1 MKHIF
6 LALVLCGLMASGV
19 MGQARLKRKGDGH
32 YERLSYTLAIPYY
45 ERYLKKVPDDHQA
58 LMRLAES
65 YRLAHDYTNAAETY
79 ARVVLLPEC
88 PPISHYHF
96 GHCLLQTQQLEEAK
110 EAFAQYARLAP
121 EDPRGANYLAALD
134 RYDRLLADSIRVTLD
149 HCEELGINTPET
161 EFGVFPY
168 QDGLIYAAAREVGP
182 AVVQDFNWMDDPFL
196 NFFYLAPRKDS
207 ASWGKPERLEGEANT
222 RYHESNFTM
231 ADGGDAF
238 YFTRNNYFGK
248 QKGQNE
254 QGIILLKIYKAT
266 IVGLETAAVEEF
278 PYNSDQYS
286 VTHPAISPDGE
297 SLYFVSDMPGG
308 VGGKDLYRC
317 RKSGNGWTQPE
328 NLTAINTPGDE
339 MFPFIHADGTLYF
352 SSDGHPGLGHLDL
365 FSVKAGSNQ
374 PLNMGYPLNSA
385 YDDFAIYLDRSGKE
399 GYFASDRVGGL
410 GKDDIYHFLLQK
422 PTLEIFVLD
431 SIAALPIEGA
441 TVTLYD
447 LSDQTT
453 QALQTDSLG
462 RVAIETDFG
471 HQFKA
476 VIEAGEFDPVR
487 IQLTT
492 DINAG
497 TLLYSHTEQLFSAPP
512 AFTGI
517 VIDDSTGAR
526 LPGAAVEFVNVREKK
541 SEIVYADRNGR
552 FRLIMKPNTLYE
564 INARHKGY
572 LTYTDQI
579 STSMKEFRGDTV
591 IPLKMERIPFN
602 KPILLEN
609 IHYDFDK
616 WTIRYDAYD
625 DLIMVANLMQKNP
638 TLIVELGSHTDCR
651 GSDVYNEKLAQKR
664 ANSARYFIID
674 LGIAPERIVG
684 KGYGESQL
692 SNSCDDGVPCS
703 EAQHFANRRTEFKII
718 GEVEGVDM
726 EQSTLE
732 TKEGGTAPVYVPE
745 R

>member
-1 MKHIF
+1 MKHFF
-6 LALVLCGLMASGV
+6 LALILCCMTISGV

-32 YERLSYTLAIPYY
+32 FDRLSYTLAIPYY
-45 ERYLKKVPDDHQA
+45 VRYLKKEPEDHQA

-65 YRLAHDYTNAAETY
+65 YRLANDYTNAAETY

-96 GHCLLQTQQLEEAK
+96 GHCLLQTKQLEAAR

-121 EDPRGANYLAALD
+121 EDARGANYLAAID
-134 RYDRLLADSIRVTLD
+134 RHDKLMADSIRVVLD
-149 HCEELGINTPET
+149 HCEDMGINSPET

-168 QDGLIYAAAREVGP
+168 RDGIIFAAAREVGP

-196 NFFYLAPRKDS
+196 NFFYTAPRKDS
-207 ASWGKPERLEGEANT
+207 SAWSKPERLEGEVNT

-231 ADGGDAF
+231 ADGADEF
-238 YFTRNNYFGK
+238 YFTRNNFFGK

-254 QGIILLKIYKAT
+254 QGIILLKLYKAK
-266 IVGLETAAVEEF
+266 IVGMETASVEEF
-278 PYNSDQYS
+278 AYNSDAYS
-286 VTHPAISPDGE
+286 ITHPSISPDGE

-308 VGGKDLYRC
+308 TGGKDIYRC
-317 RKSGNGWTQPE
+317 RKSGAGWTQPE
-328 NLTAINTPGDE
+328 NLATVNTPGDE
-339 MFPFIHADGTLYF
+339 MFPYIHADGTLYF

-365 FSVKAGSNQ
+365 FSIRAGSTQ
-374 PLNMGYPLNSA
+374 PLNMGYPLNSP
-385 YDDFAIYLDRSGKE
+385 YDDFAIYLDKSGKE
-399 GYFASDRVGGL
+399 GYLSSDRVGGM
-410 GKDDIYHFLLQK
+410 GKDDIYHFTLQK
-422 PTLEIFVLD
+422 PTLELFVID
-431 SIAALPIEGA
+431 SIAALPIEDA
-441 TVTLYD
+441 SVTLYD
-447 LSDQTT
+447 LTDNSSQV
-453 QALQTDSLG
+453 LMTDSLG

-476 VIEAGEFDPVR
+476 VIEAGEFEPVR
-487 IQLTT
+487 VQLST
-492 DINAG
+492 DIRTG
-497 TLLYSHTEQLFSAPP
+497 QMLFSHTEQLFSAPP
-512 AFTGI
+512 ASTGL

-526 LPGAAVEFVNVREKK
+526 LPGASIEFVNVREKK
-541 SEIVYADRNGR
+541 SVTVYADRNGR

-579 STSMKEFRGDTV
+579 STSMREFRGDTI

-625 DLIMVANLMQKNP
+625 DLIMVANLMKKNP

-651 GSDVYNEKLAQKR
+651 GSDAYNEKLSQKR

-674 LGIAPERIVG
+674 LGIAPERILG

-692 SNSCDDGVPCS
+692 SNNCDDGQPCS
-703 EAQHFANRRTEFKII
+703 EAQHFANRRTEFKIV
-718 GEVEGVDM
+718 GEIEGVDM
-726 EQSTLE
+726 DKSTLE
-732 TKEGGTAPVYVPE
+732 TKEGGVAPEYVPE
-745 R
+745 Q